1 MKKHQLTEEEK
12 VARTI
17 GKIVS
22 DLRLDL
28 EMLGFYLAHT
38 LPNVALTRLNLIN
51 EATQE
56 SRENVTN
63 HTIQ

>member
-12 VARTI
+12 VAKTI

-28 EMLGFYLAHT
+28 EMLGFYLAYT
-38 LPNVALTRLNLIN
+38 LPNVTLTRLNIIN

-56 SRENVTN
+56 SRKNAKN
-63 HTIQ
+63 HTIR

>member
-1 MKKHQLTEEEK
+1 MRNKITEEEK

-28 EMLGFYLAHT
+28 EMVGMYLAWG
-38 LPNVALTRLNLIN
+38 LPNVSLRRLFEIV
-51 EATQE
+51 E
-56 SRENVTN
+56 SAEYEKENKN
-63 HTIQ
+63 GNYIR